1 MKDKFPQVYTHLIKP
16 NFRSYTHSCLE
27 DFKKYPQ
34 KTIQQAKKRNTDCD
48 NKFLWSGFH
57 AWEYPQHDVLKVKKG
72 RKTLCYTKNQ
82 LLIMNQLG
90 IFPPEVKKK
99 TEKQKIRTMN
109 YNTIPITNLVKSYGC
124 INSLHIES
132 DNIHMYIVSTVP
144 VVNWSLIKPVYWNQP
159 NSKYKIFWRKYDP
172 NWNLFSFNTYI
183 YQLTYKQPFVQPP
196 QIYQYKD
203 VESFKLISNIDSYG
217 EIDLD
222 ENKVLVDELTEWL
235 HGRSKELG
243 SLSVWQDLDLKLRTP
258 VLVFRGLLFK
268 LDSLPQKWKNY
279 HVGENI
285 VLSSRNKS
293 MSWSTNYCIS
303 KNFSLIDML
312 SIQRSKE
319 IHIGFI
325 LSTTLQPS
333 QILLDTRLLSS
344 DFLISI
350 YKDRLQSEI
359 ISMPKETFECK
370 IEEIIVTDSNY
381 QKTGPY
387 TSRYLPIHTAKN
399 L

>member
-1 MKDKFPQVYTHLIKP
+1 M
-16 NFRSYTHSCLE
+16 
-27 DFKKYPQ
+27 
-34 KTIQQAKKRNTDCD
+34 
-48 NKFLWSGFH
+48 LWSGFH

-90 IFPPEVKKK
+90 SALLPSQVKK
-99 TEKQKIRTMN
+99 TEKQKIINMN
-109 YNTIPITNLVKSYGC
+109 YNSSPITNLVKSYGC
-124 INSLHIES
+124 NNSLHIES
-132 DNIHMYIVSTVP
+132 DNIHMYIVSTIPIHDWKSVIP
-144 VVNWSLIKPVYWNQP
+144 VHTQCPTFNYR
-159 NSKYKIFWRKYDP
+159 IFWPKYNP

-183 YQLTYKQPFVQPP
+183 YQLKYKQPFVDPP
-196 QIYQYKD
+196 QIYKYKA

-217 EIDLD
+217 HVNLS
-222 ENKVLVDELTEWL
+222 ENKKLVKELTEWL
-235 HGRSKELG
+235 HGRFKEFV
-243 SLSVWQDLDLKLRTP
+243 SLPIWKDLDLKLRTP
-258 VLVFRGLLFK
+258 LMVFRGLFFS
-268 LDSLPQKWKNY
+268 LDDLPKEWKNY
-279 HVGENI
+279 HVGEKM
-285 VLSSRNKS
+285 VLSSRNKP
-293 MSWSTNYCIS
+293 MSWSTNFCIS

-312 SIQRSKE
+312 STSRSKE

-350 YKDRLQSEI
+350 YRNRLQSEI
-359 ISMPKETFECK
+359 ISMPTKENGQEQTFECK
-370 IEEIIVTDSNY
+370 IEEIILTDSNY
-381 QKTGPY
+381 RKTGVY